1 MNNITVAGNVT
12 KDGEM
17 RFLPDSTPVLSFSVA
32 DNQGKD
38 KDAIFWNCSLFGK
51 RAETLNQYITKG
63 QAVTVT
69 GSIQQDKFN
78 DKETGQPRTVLKI
91 RVNDIALQGGKP
103 DGGSSGKQSSTR
115 PPTQND
121 YATAKGC
128 EDRKPRSFDD
138 FESDLPF

>member
-1 MNNITVAGNVT
+1 MNSISVAGNVT
-12 KDGEM
+12 KDGEL

-51 RAETLNQYITKG
+51 RAETLNQYISKG

-78 DKETGQPRTVLKI
+78 DKETGQSRTVLKI
-91 RVNDIALQGGKP
+91 RVNDIALQGGKQE
-103 DGGSSGKQSSTR
+103 GQR
-115 PPTQND
+115 QEPTQPAQSNQQRP
-121 YATAKGC
+121 AK
-128 EDRKPRSFDD
+128 SFDD
-138 FESDLPF
+138 FEPDIPF